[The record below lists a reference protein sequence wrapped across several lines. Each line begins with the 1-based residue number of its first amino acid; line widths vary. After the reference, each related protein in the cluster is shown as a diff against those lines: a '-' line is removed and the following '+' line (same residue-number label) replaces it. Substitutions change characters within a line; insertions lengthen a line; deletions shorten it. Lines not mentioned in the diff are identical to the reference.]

1 MLVRWLHC
9 ATGTLAGW
17 RHVAIPFVAKAYLE
31 TIRMR
36 QAIFRPGQAPERPT
50 APCAIG
56 PAGNSVRGV
65 HALRMID
72 KRTQTACINCSW
84 QKLCMPMALS
94 PYALKH
100 IDEAFAVR
108 RKLKRGETLFQN
120 GDLFTGLY
128 AVRSGFFKTSMVIE
142 LGREQV
148 TGFQMPGEVL
158 GLEGILHDRH
168 TCSEVALQDAEV
180 CALPLDRIAALS
192 LRVKGLQ
199 HHVHA
204 IMSREIVRAQDVM
217 LMLGSMRS
225 EERLAAFLLNLVG
238 RLHARGF
245 SRTELILQMTREDI
259 GSYLGMKIET
269 VSRIFTR
276 LMEQGLIEVNQRHIH
291 ILDAA
296 ALTQRVSL
304 FGGESATR

>member
-1 MLVRWLHC
+1 
-9 ATGTLAGW
+9 
-17 RHVAIPFVAKAYLE
+17 
-31 TIRMR
+31 
-36 QAIFRPGQAPERPT
+36 
-50 APCAIG
+50 
-56 PAGNSVRGV
+56 
-65 HALRMID
+65 
-72 KRTQTACINCSW
+72 
-84 QKLCMPMALS
+84 
-94 PYALKH
+94 
-100 IDEAFAVR
+100 
-108 RKLKRGETLFQN
+108 
-120 GDLFTGLY
+120 
-128 AVRSGFFKTSMVIE
+128 
-142 LGREQV
+142 
-148 TGFQMPGEVL
+148 
-158 GLEGILHDRH
+158 
-168 TCSEVALQDAEV
+168 
-180 CALPLDRIAALS
+180 
-192 LRVKGLQ
+192 
-199 HHVHA
+199 
-204 IMSREIVRAQDVM
+204 MSREIVRAQDVM